1 MKEFISEKIKDLLE
15 QVEELEEYYGKDFED
30 FNAMDASGGNF
41 DDAYY
46 MGSEHGE
53 IFGQLNLLN
62 ELLKKLNESGEE

>member
-15 QVEELEEYYGKDFED
+15 QVEELEEYDGKDSEE
-30 FNAMDASGGNF
+30 FNAMDASGGHF